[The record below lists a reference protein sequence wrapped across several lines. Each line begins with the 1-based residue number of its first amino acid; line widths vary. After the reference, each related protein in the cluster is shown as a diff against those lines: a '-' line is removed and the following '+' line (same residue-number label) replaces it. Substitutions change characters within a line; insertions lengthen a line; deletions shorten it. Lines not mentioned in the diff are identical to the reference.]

1 MKHFF
6 LWSLTLAVC
15 VLSGCSDDYDDTELR
30 NGLSDLK
37 DRVAKLETQL
47 TKLNGDITTMDALVK
62 KLESNVSVVKVESST
77 DGKSYTIYFSDDTK
91 ATITNGKDG
100 SAGADAPV
108 IGVKEE
114 GGVYYWAKTVDGK
127 TDFLTDGNG
136 QKLRV
141 TAEVTPPD
149 SLSMKRDTGR

>member
-77 DGKSYTIYFSDDTK
+77 DGKSYTISRT
-91 ATITNGKDG
+91 TRRRR
-100 SAGADAPV
+100 
-108 IGVKEE
+108 
-114 GGVYYWAKTVDGK
+114 
-127 TDFLTDGNG
+127 
-136 QKLRV
+136 LR
-141 TAEVTPPD
+141 TARTARRAR
-149 SLSMKRDTGR
+149 MHR